1 MGRRARAIVLLV
13 LAGAAALA
21 AASMVSGYRSSV
33 ADSYGLLRP
42 VVVATDG
49 LAAHSPIG
57 PKVLTNGMTVRRVP
71 ARFVPVGALS
81 HPEQA
86 IGMRTAIEIPAGSYL
101 TRESL
106 EVPAARGET
115 AGPRL
120 EGGRRPVEIRITS
133 SVDALAG
140 SGSMPRKVDV
150 VVTTEPRGA
159 GAGRTYVAATAV
171 RLLDLRGAG
180 SEPGLGRVSLA
191 LLALSREQALDLI
204 QAESFARQ
212 IRILPAGG

>member
-1 MGRRARAIVLLV
+1 
-13 LAGAAALA
+13 
-21 AASMVSGYRSSV
+21 MVSGYRSSV
-33 ADSYGLLRP
+33 ADSYGALVP

-49 LAAHSPIG
+49 LAPHAPIG
-57 PKVLTNGMTVRRVP
+57 PKVLTRGLTVRRVP

-81 HPEQA
+81 RPEEA

-106 EVPAARGET
+106 DVPAAESSS

-120 EGGRRPVEIRITS
+120 ARGRRPVEIRITS
-133 SVDALAG
+133 GADALSGAG
-140 SGSMPRKVDV
+140 LGAMPRRVDV

-159 GAGRTYVAATAV
+159 GAGRTYVAAPSV
-171 RLLDLRGAG
+171 RLLGLRGAG

-191 LLALSREQALDLI
+191 ILALRREQALDLI
-204 QAESFARQ
+204 QAESYARQ
-212 IRILPAGG
+212 IRILPSGG